1 MRPSLHA
8 LPALAALALAA
19 ALATGCAGPRPGPE
33 HAAVSPP
40 SAVAP
45 GDELERELLRRL
57 PELPAEQPVSIDD
70 ATVIARAPYF
80 AASGRTCRALM
91 IHAPGHAPGRGPGAA
106 SGQASPEA
114 SPEASPGASI
124 NAPASNASA
133 AASGGAS
140 RSRLACR
147 EDGDWFFVPQIFQ
160 TSFRSELPDA
170 SDRP

>member
-1 MRPSLHA
+1 MRPSRH
-8 LPALAALALAA
+8 ALAALAVLALAA
-19 ALATGCAGPRPGPE
+19 ALAAGCAGPRPGPE

-70 ATVIARAPYF
+70 ATVIAQAPYF
-80 AASGRTCRALM
+80 AASGRTCRALT
-91 IHAPGHAPGRGPGAA
+91 IRGPGRGPGAA
-106 SGQASPEA
+106 PPQASSQASPA
-114 SPEASPGASI
+114 PSPATSGD
-124 NAPASNASA
+124 ASA
-133 AASGGAS
+133 TASGGAS

-147 EDGDWFFVPQIFQ
+147 EDGDWFFVPQIF
-160 TSFRSELPDA
+160 RSAVPDA

>member
-1 MRPSLHA
+1 MRPSRHV
-8 LPALAALALAA
+8 LAVLALAG

-80 AASGRTCRALM
+80 AASGRTCRALT
-91 IHAPGHAPGRGPGAA
+91 IHAPGGAPSGAPGGA
-106 SGQASPEA
+106 PD
-114 SPEASPGASI
+114 
-124 NAPASNASA
+124 
-133 AASGGAS
+133 GAS

-147 EDGDWFFVPQIFQ
+147 EDGDWFFVPQIF
-160 TSFRSELPDA
+160 RSEVPDP
-170 SDRP
+170 SDQP

>member
-8 LPALAALALAA
+8 LVLAA
-19 ALATGCAGPRPGPE
+19 ALAAGCAGPRLAGPE

-80 AASGRTCRALM
+80 AASGRTCRALT
-91 IHAPGHAPGRGPGAA
+91 IQGPGAA
-106 SGQASPEA
+106 SPAASP
-114 SPEASPGASI
+114 
-124 NAPASNASA
+124 A
-133 AASGGAS
+133 ALGGAS

-147 EDGDWFFVPQIFQ
+147 EDGDWFFVPQIF
-160 TSFRSELPDA
+160 RSEVLETSHGP
-170 SDRP
+170 

>member
-1 MRPSLHA
+1 MRPSRHVLA
-8 LPALAALALAA
+8 VLALAALALAA
-19 ALATGCAGPRPGPE
+19 ALAAGCAGPRPGPE

-80 AASGRTCRALM
+80 AASGRTCRALT
-91 IHAPGHAPGRGPGAA
+91 IHAPGQGSGAA
-106 SGQASPEA
+106 SGQAAPDA
-114 SPEASPGASI
+114 S
-124 NAPASNASA
+124 
-133 AASGGAS
+133 GAS

-160 TSFRSELPDA
+160 TSFRSEVPDA